1 MIVSAI
7 ALWKKFNLST
17 PLSVSE
23 WDITQKDGVRWSRIS
38 FSGHEV
44 EDGVVRVYAR
54 FCKPDKDGKHPA
66 VLLLPDAGA
75 PLDEELCAHFV
86 NQGYAVLMPDYSGK
100 LPTDTDSDFR
110 TIYPPSLEYGNFV
123 KARGLTDMENLE
135 ADQTTWFE
143 WLYVALFA
151 IEFLKAREDIGK
163 IGIVGVRHGG
173 DLAWQAM
180 LSPTVSCGVPINAV
194 GWKSFSGV
202 AKFSDS
208 VARNLSD
215 DVHRYIAAVEA
226 QSYAP
231 SVKCPVLMLCA
242 VRDNTYDCDRA
253 YDTYS
258 RIGNQDDNALVYSA
272 HGGACIG
279 PSAIRDMDLFLEKH
293 LKGREIYIPDTLGVS
308 LNETADGLEVEVN
321 CDKEGLLEN
330 AGIYYAEADVKTRC
344 AYRDWRMVHR
354 VDGKTVKDNKF
365 TYTIKPFEGATAVF
379 VFAYAKYINGF
390 RVTSKITA
398 KRLSKPN
405 PNAVKGRMLY
415 SGKETDAFCVA
426 EYKDYSVADIFLER
440 EAVPKISKG
449 YGGIG
454 GAFSV
459 GGIKT
464 YKISSPMYIPDENA
478 LLEFETYFHKDD
490 ILRVSVEVGD
500 VERESE
506 RYTCFIPVKKGGKWK
521 RIILKA
527 GDFKGEKSG
536 MPLPSF
542 ADGRALVFDC
552 DEEETEFAIT
562 NILWL

>member
-242 VRDNTYDCDRA
+242 VRLRQSVRYLFENRKPRRQRA
-253 YDTYS
+253 RVFS
-258 RIGNQDDNALVYSA
+258 ARRCVY
-272 HGGACIG
+272 
-279 PSAIRDMDLFLEKH
+279 R
-293 LKGREIYIPDTLGVS
+293 
-308 LNETADGLEVEVN
+308 
-321 CDKEGLLEN
+321 
-330 AGIYYAEADVKTRC
+330 
-344 AYRDWRMVHR
+344 
-354 VDGKTVKDNKF
+354 
-365 TYTIKPFEGATAVF
+365 
-379 VFAYAKYINGF
+379 
-390 RVTSKITA
+390 
-398 KRLSKPN
+398 
-405 PNAVKGRMLY
+405 
-415 SGKETDAFCVA
+415 
-426 EYKDYSVADIFLER
+426 
-440 EAVPKISKG
+440 
-449 YGGIG
+449 
-454 GAFSV
+454 
-459 GGIKT
+459 
-464 YKISSPMYIPDENA
+464 
-478 LLEFETYFHKDD
+478 
-490 ILRVSVEVGD
+490 
-500 VERESE
+500 SE
-506 RYTCFIPVKKGGKWK
+506 RYQGYGFVFRKALK
-521 RIILKA
+521 RQRNLY
-527 GDFKGEKSG
+527 SRY
-536 MPLPSF
+536 L
-542 ADGRALVFDC
+542 GRAIKRNGGRLGSGSK
-552 DEEETEFAIT
+552 
-562 NILWL
+562 LR